1 MKAFLL
7 EFRKTHRKKIWLIV
21 ILLLV
26 TQLAWALWAFRN
38 MSASDINQGWLISLY
53 QFPMLNAIIMPIIA
67 AVIASRLCDIEHKG
81 NTLKLLKTL
90 IPSGRLFDMKFLSG
104 AFYMLITVV
113 LQAAIIIVNGLIK
126 GFEGGIPFKL
136 IGYYLLSTFV
146 VNLTIL
152 LLQQVLSL
160 LFANQM
166 ISFTIGLIGSFAG
179 LFLMFFPLN
188 LQRLIPWGYYGVLMS
203 VGLDWNRA
211 TKVSRY
217 YLAPVHWSDF
227 VLLIFIFIGIYVT
240 GRTLFTRKE
249 I

>member
-7 EFRKTHRKKIWLIV
+7 EFRKTHRRKIWLIV
-21 ILLLV
+21 LLLLA

-38 MSASDINQGWLISLY
+38 MSASDIKQGWLISLY

-67 AVIASRLCDIEHKG
+67 AIIASRLCDIEHKG

-90 IPSGRLFDMKFLSG
+90 VPSGRLFDMKFLSG
-104 AFYMLITVV
+104 SVYMLITAV
-113 LQAAIIIVNGLIK
+113 LQAAIIIVNGLVK
-126 GFEGGIPFKL
+126 GFEGGVPFKL
-136 IGYYLLSTFV
+136 IGYYLLSTLTV
-146 VNLTIL
+146 DLTIL

-179 LFLMFFPLN
+179 LFLMFFPQN
-188 LQRLIPWGYYGVLMS
+188 LQKLIPWGYYGVLMS

-211 TKVSRY
+211 TRVSRY
-217 YLAPVHWSDF
+217 YLLPVHRSDF
-227 VLLIFIFIGIYVT
+227 VLLIFIFIGIYAA
-240 GRTLFTRKE
+240 GRSLFNRRE